1 MRPSHLGP
9 IQNEKGGRCGVR
21 IAPTHQESLAAF
33 LAFWPSRP
41 IEAVFPRLLTIKI
54 KEAVSSRLLTIKI
67 KEAVFP
73 RLLTIKIKETVSSR
87 LANHQVLKTVLLR
100 SAYLTAANHYSN
112 TV

>member
-67 KEAVFP
+67 KEAVSSRLLTIKIKEAVFP

-87 LANHQVLKTVLLR
+87 LANH
-100 SAYLTAANHYSN
+100 
-112 TV
+112 